1 MIRVISLF
9 PAELHMEKKASPRDT
24 RPDDLVPYFLMRKN
38 TTELLH
44 GLLVKNP
51 MAAFEITAAT
61 FKIYKIAHNP
71 MYVTQKRSAVN
82 EGQVDNLKYT
92 PSRSAKGMGRLRR
105 MLEDVKFSGDYEWD
119 CVVGRLQEIAGRSS
133 TKLEEKQRNRVHF
146 GETVTEIDRLYDP
159 CRGGRHLKGRFPQ
172 LAREVA
178 GERKSRVYNAAFNS
192 SPLGNMQRMNMGGL
206 NLYWVTK
213 QAIRSLHSSSEAEYQ
228 EVREIV
234 EENYDTHSAYDWY
247 ADTDTMG

>member
-1 MIRVISLF
+1 MFKL
-9 PAELHMEKKASPRDT
+9 LKKRQ
-24 RPDDLVPYFLMRKN
+24 
-38 TTELLH
+38 
-44 GLLVKNP
+44 
-51 MAAFEITAAT
+51 
-61 FKIYKIAHNP
+61 IYKIAHNP

-213 QAIRSLHSSSEAEYQ
+213 QAIRSVGY
-228 EVREIV
+228 
-234 EENYDTHSAYDWY
+234 SATCKAASLQKAWVNG
-247 ADTDTMG
+247 TRNHTRRRLIKRSTNSQPRLSILQHR